1 MPKAT
6 RQSHPFPPLQ
16 LWSYSLSS
24 PQSLLKELCMAP
36 FCAESSLFR
45 NSSGLS
51 PLIFLGEGLA
61 DNIHGH
67 FLWLYLPH
75 WTAAAF
81 SKPGHFL
88 LPGLL
93 LPLASIHGVSIS
105 HSLSNPLT
113 CSSSCM
119 AKFTSGLTIDL
130 CLYPALKFNY
140 TLFLGNIILTH
151 LFTIF
156 IMLVT
161 ISSSIP

>member
-1 MPKAT
+1 MSEWQMPKAT

-24 PQSLLKELCMAP
+24 LQSLLKELCMAP

-75 WTAAAF
+75 WTSAAF

-93 LPLASIHGVSIS
+93 LPWLPFMVFPFHILCQIPWLVLPLAWL
-105 HSLSNPLT
+105 SLHQDWP
-113 CSSSCM
+113 
-119 AKFTSGLTIDL
+119 
-130 CLYPALKFNY
+130 
-140 TLFLGNIILTH
+140 
-151 LFTIF
+151 
-156 IMLVT
+156 
-161 ISSSIP
+161 